1 MARNYF
7 TNKGKDKPADLITVR
22 LDHRTTITLRN
33 MKAVE
38 FWRKR
43 YPNLTIIPKPE

>member
-1 MARNYF
+1 MARTYF
-7 TNKGKDKPADLITVR
+7 NKAKDKPADLITVR

-33 MKAVE
+33 EKALL

-43 YPNLTIIPKPE
+43 YPNLTIITKPE